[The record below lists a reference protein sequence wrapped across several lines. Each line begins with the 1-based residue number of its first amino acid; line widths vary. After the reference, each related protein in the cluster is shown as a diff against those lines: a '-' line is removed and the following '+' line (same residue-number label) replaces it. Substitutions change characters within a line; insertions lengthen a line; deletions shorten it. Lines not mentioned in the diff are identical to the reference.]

1 MRRTDDGI
9 ILVNVLVALALG
21 SALVVLMFTSQ
32 DNLIDR
38 TRRAA
43 AATQAEALALGG
55 EASVVAALQRDLITG
70 PDTDNYTEDWALIQ
84 QAPVQLTTGTF
95 SVTIVDAQALF
106 DINQLADGGLVKT
119 QVFTL
124 LIAQAGIPASVGQ
137 GIINQVRSAGPLAD
151 LDALRDLDDTTLS
164 TLKARL
170 VALPIP
176 GNVNLNT
183 ATMPVLSAVLGNPA
197 TASRLLALR
206 DRQGFITPT
215 DLANLGGLAATG
227 IGFTSDVYDVKVTAG
242 VDDAVI
248 TLNSRILRLRRT
260 PAEREVRVISRKL
273 SAPALTQP
281 SN

>member
-1 MRRTDDGI
+1 
-9 ILVNVLVALALG
+9 
-21 SALVVLMFTSQ
+21 
-32 DNLIDR
+32 
-38 TRRAA
+38 
-43 AATQAEALALGG
+43 
-55 EASVVAALQRDLITG
+55 
-70 PDTDNYTEDWALIQ
+70 
-84 QAPVQLTTGTF
+84 
-95 SVTIVDAQALF
+95 
-106 DINQLADGGLVKT
+106 
-119 QVFTL
+119 VFTL

-206 DRQGFITPT
+206 NRQGFITPT

-260 PAEREVRVISRKL
+260 PAEREVRVISRSGSGGAAVKTAGPRTGRSTVSCGL
-273 SAPALTQP
+273 VAQSRVSEAK
-281 SN
+281 SFSRIVSFRS